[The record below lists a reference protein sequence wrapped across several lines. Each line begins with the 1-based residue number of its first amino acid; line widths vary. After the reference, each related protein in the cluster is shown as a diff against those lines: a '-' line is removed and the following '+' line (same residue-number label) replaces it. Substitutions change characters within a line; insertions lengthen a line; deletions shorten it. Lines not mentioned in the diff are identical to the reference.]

1 MSKNNT
7 LLSRFSNESSVLLKL
22 SVPIMITQIATQAM
36 GFADTAMAGQVSPID
51 LAAIALGTS
60 LWIPALLLLRGLI
73 MALTPVTAFHL
84 GARNNALIAT
94 ELVQMLWIV
103 LASSIILIIYLSFG
117 ETILTSI
124 NVAEEVIPVASSYVV
139 ALTYGVPGIALFY
152 TLNAFCEGMN
162 NTKAPMVFSII
173 GLLINVPINYILI
186 YGKLGFPA
194 LGAVGSGFA
203 TSIVYWLMSL
213 MLFMY
218 IKQHQDYKNIFQ
230 FTDFH
235 PQSARILAL
244 LKLGLPI
251 GINIAICGSVFA
263 VIALLIGRLG
273 AANIAAAQIALNIS
287 SMTYV
292 IPMSISFGITI
303 RVGHA
308 LGRGDETA
316 AILKTKVGII
326 NAVLIS
332 LVAASIF
339 ILFPEWITSIYT
351 KDPVIAATATT
362 LLWYTAMYQISDAIQ
377 TSING
382 ALRGYKDTKVP
393 MFLAC
398 ATYWGIALPLGVVL
412 SMTDI
417 IVPALGESGFWIAII
432 TGLTLAASLMLVRL
446 VYVIKQRHKT
456 PNNAD
461 LRLQYPIS

>member
-1 MSKNNT
+1 MLQDNS
-7 LLSRFSNESSVLLKL
+7 LRSRFSYESRILLKL
-22 SVPIMITQIATQAM
+22 SVPIMITQLATQAM
-36 GFADTAMAGQVSPID
+36 GFADTVMAGRVSPVD

-60 LWIPALLLLRGLI
+60 LWLPALLLLRGLI
-73 MALTPVTAFHL
+73 MALTPITAFHR
-84 GARNNALIAT
+84 GANKHTQIAT

-103 LASSIILIIYLSFG
+103 LASSIMLIIYLNFG
-117 ETILTSI
+117 EAILTSI
-124 NVAEEVIPVASSYVV
+124 NVAEEVIPVASDYAI

-173 GLLINVPINYILI
+173 GLFINVPINYILI

-213 MLFMY
+213 MLFIY
-218 IKQHQDYKNIFQ
+218 IKRHTDYKHIFQ
-230 FTDFH
+230 HIDFS
-235 PQSARILAL
+235 PKLAQVWSL

-251 GINIAICGSVFA
+251 GINIAISGSIFA

-273 AANIAAAQIALNIS
+273 AANIAAAQIALSIS

-292 IPMSISFGITI
+292 IPMSLAFGITI
-303 RVGHA
+303 RVGYA
-308 LGRGDETA
+308 LGRGDEAA

-326 NAVLIS
+326 NAILIS
-332 LVAASIF
+332 LVASSAF
-339 ILFPEWITSIYT
+339 LFFPELITSIYT
-351 KDPVIAATATT
+351 KDPMIAATATT
-362 LLWYTAMYQISDAIQ
+362 LLAYTAAYQMSDALQ
-377 TSING
+377 TSISG

-398 ATYWGIALPLGVVL
+398 MAYWGVALPLGVML

-417 IVPALGESGFWIAII
+417 LGPARGESGFWIAII
-432 TGLTLAASLMLVRL
+432 TGLTLGACLLFIRL
-446 VYVIKQRHKT
+446 IYVIKQRRKSIAANHELV
-456 PNNAD
+456 AE
-461 LRLQYPIS
+461 LVH